1 MKKMHGVVSVAGFIL
16 AVSLAAPAFAQDPSF
31 YVKKDTWQETMRAS
45 RELLMVEEK
54 AKGGG
59 VTVDFA
65 QEEFTVAVWVR
76 TKVGSPVFVK
86 SSEPGVWEEAS
97 KVISISSEDGNLVY
111 LVSVPPRQDA
121 DDPDKQTDEDAF
133 EGLAIAFGQVEET
146 RLRDGQ
152 WHHIAMTG
160 ANRRYNFYIDG
171 KPIESMTLWNFKRVG
186 PDNPQH
192 SIYAGWPKFR
202 MFGETQSGFEGDLD
216 ELQIFSKKLSTEEI
230 AAIHRSPGAIK
241 EGLAGWWPFDDG
253 AKDTS
258 GNGNDGKITNGKA
271 VDGKFGKALHLDG
284 EGFAQLPAMPGKDS
298 RDRINKLLGRDF
310 KDEDSK
316 RQLKWE
322 LEDGI
327 WDNFKAGDVKQLASR
342 YAKATR
348 DILDLPEK
356 ANKLATKVK
365 KAGHLEKIRQVYYSS
380 RLTHDSAETLRNKL
394 EHMAKEIDYL
404 QDVHTGDDEKWNNYK
419 ASVKE
424 HTQSFKS
431 VLSDLDK
438 GNKSAADKLDELEE
452 SVLTLHDA
460 LPHRLPSGPAG
471 PQEFGAVYSTLKY
484 TLEWDRR
491 WRISDDA
498 DVVVQ
503 FDTGPY
509 KFVFW
514 HGCSYIPCWATEQNG
529 PWFTNEFFERRGWLG
544 GGDSM
549 MEPMSDKQC
558 RYSHVRVV
566 EDNDAR
572 VVVHWRYTP
581 CDLNYNVGYID
592 SETNWSDWADEY
604 WTIYPDGIAMR
615 EATLFSSG
623 PNEDWVEYQESIF
636 INQPGTKPSDNI
648 PWDAVTLANLDGETH
663 TYRWERRFPPEFKK
677 PENPC
682 IQLVNFRTKWKQFS
696 VVPPEE
702 LRVSAYPKDPRFRD
716 DEYFNTWD
724 AWPVSQ
730 DWSDARKAT
739 NFNKVSHSNLTHIVW
754 KPYVET
760 PSKRT
765 WLMLTGMTD
774 KKASELTPIAKS
786 WLHAPE
792 LKLSGSG
799 YTSKGYDQPQ
809 RAYQLTCAKAGKPTP
824 LSFTLAANKD
834 EPVVNLAIIINGW
847 GSDGATLTLNGKKV
861 EQGKDFR
868 VGHRHKL
875 DTSDLIVWIRIES
888 NKAIHVTLTPA
899 NS

>member
-1 MKKMHGVVSVAGFIL
+1 MKKMYISVLITGFL
-16 AVSLAAPAFAQDPSF
+16 FALSLSAPAFAQDPSF
-31 YVKKDTWQETMRAS
+31 YVKKDTWQDTMRAS
-45 RELLMVEEK
+45 TEALMAEEK
-54 AKGGG
+54 AAGGG
-59 VTVDFA
+59 VTLDFA
-65 QEEFTVAVWVR
+65 QEDFTVAAWLR
-76 TKVGSPVFVK
+76 TRTGSPFFVK

-97 KVISISSEDGNLVY
+97 KVISISREDGNLVY
-111 LVSVPPRQDA
+111 LVSVPPKRDA
-121 DDPDKQTDEDAF
+121 DDPDKQTDENAF
-133 EGLAIAFGQVEET
+133 GDIAIAFGQVGEVN
-146 RLRDGQ
+146 LRDGE

-160 ANRRYNFYIDG
+160 ANRRYNFYVDG
-171 KPIESMTLWNFKRVG
+171 KPIESMTLWNFNRVG
-186 PDNPQH
+186 PDNPEH
-192 SIYAGWPKFR
+192 SIYAGWPEFS

-216 ELQIFSKKLSTEEI
+216 ELQVFSKKLSPEEI
-230 AAIHRSPGAIK
+230 AAIHRSPGAVK
-241 EGLAGWWPFDDG
+241 DGLAGWWTFDDG

-271 VDGKFGKALHLDG
+271 VDGKFGKAMHLDG
-284 EGFAQLPAMPGKDS
+284 EGFAELPAMPGKDS
-298 RDRINKLLGRDF
+298 RDKINKLIGRDF
-310 KDEDSK
+310 KDEDSR

-327 WDNFKAGDVKQLASR
+327 WDNYKAGDLKRLASR
-342 YAKATR
+342 YVKATR
-348 DILDLPEK
+348 DILDLSEK
-356 ANKLATKVK
+356 ADKLATKVK
-365 KAGHLEKIRQVYYSS
+365 KAGQLEKIREVYYSS

-404 QDVHTGDDEKWNNYK
+404 QDVHTPDDQKWNNYK
-419 ASVKE
+419 ASVSE
-424 HTQSFKS
+424 HAKS
-431 VLSDLDK
+431 LKSALSDLDR
-438 GNKSAADKLDELEE
+438 GNKSAADKLGDLEE

-471 PQEFGAVYSTLKY
+471 PQEFGAVYTTLKY

-514 HGCSYIPCWATEQNG
+514 RGCSYIPCWATEQNG

-558 RYSHVRVV
+558 RYSHVRVI
-566 EDNDAR
+566 ENNDAR

-592 SETNWSDWADEY
+592 SVTNWSDWADEY

-636 INQPGTKPSDNI
+636 INQPGTMPSDNI

-663 TYRWERRFPPEFKK
+663 TYRWERRFPPEFAEPKG
-677 PENPC
+677 PC

-696 VVPPEE
+696 VVTPEQIK
-702 LRVSAYPKDPRFRD
+702 VSAYPKDPRFD
-716 DEYFNTWD
+716 TTEYFNTWD

-739 NFNKVSHSNLTHIVW
+739 NFNKVSHSNLTHITW

-765 WLMLTGMTD
+765 WLMLTGMTT
-774 KKASELTPIAKS
+774 KKAGELTPIAKS

-792 LKLSGSG
+792 LKVTGSG
-799 YTSKGYDQPQ
+799 YTSQGYDQPE
-809 RAYQLTCAKAGKPTP
+809 RAYEFTCAKAGQPKP
-824 LSFTLAANKD
+824 LNFKLQASKD
-834 EPVVNLAIIINGW
+834 SPVVNLALVINGW
-847 GSDGATLTLNGKKV
+847 GSDGASLTLNGKKV
-861 EQGKDFR
+861 PQGKDFR
-868 VGHRHKL
+868 VGHRAGFRN
-875 DTSDLIVWIRIES
+875 DDLIVWVKTES
-888 NKAIHVTLTPA
+888 TKPIKVLLQPNAL
-899 NS
+899 

>member
-1 MKKMHGVVSVAGFIL
+1 MHSVVLVADFVL
-16 AVSLAAPAFAQDPSF
+16 TVSLAAAAFAQDPSF
-31 YVKKDTWQETMRAS
+31 YVKKDTWQDTMRAS
-45 RELLMVEEK
+45 REALMAEEK

-59 VTVDFA
+59 VTLDFA
-65 QEEFTVAVWVR
+65 QEEFTVAMWVK
-76 TKVGSPVFVK
+76 TKRGGPFFVK
-86 SSEPGVWEEAS
+86 SAGAGTWEEAS
-97 KVISISSEDGNLVY
+97 KVISISEDDGNLVY
-111 LVSVPPRQDA
+111 LVSVPPRQDV

-133 EGLAIAFGQVEET
+133 GNLAIAFGQPGGT
-146 RLRDGQ
+146 NLRDGQ
-152 WHHIAMTG
+152 WHHIAVTG

-171 KPIESMTLWNFKRVG
+171 KSIESMTLWNFNRADT
-186 PDNPQH
+186 DNPKH

-202 MFGETQSGFEGDLD
+202 MFGQREPGFEGDID
-216 ELQIFSKKLSTEEI
+216 ELQIFSKKLSLEEI
-230 AAIHRSPGAIK
+230 AAVHRSPGAVR

-253 AKDTS
+253 AKDAS
-258 GNGNDGKITNGKA
+258 DNSNDGEITNGKA

-284 EGFAQLPAMPGKDS
+284 EGFAVLPAMPGKDS
-298 RDRINKLLGRDF
+298 RDKINKLIGRDF
-310 KDEDSK
+310 KDKDSK
-316 RQLKWE
+316 RQMQWE

-327 WDNFKAGDVKQLASR
+327 WDDFKAGDLKQLASR
-342 YAKATR
+342 YATATR
-348 DILDLPEK
+348 DIFDLPEK
-356 ANKLATKVK
+356 ANKLAAKSVKERDLAKVR
-365 KAGHLEKIRQVYYSS
+365 EIYYSS
-380 RLTHDSAETLRNKL
+380 RSTHGSIEVVRNKL

-419 ASVKE
+419 ASVRAHAE
-424 HTQSFKS
+424 SFKKVS
-431 VLSDLDK
+431 SDLGR
-438 GNKSAADKLDELEE
+438 GNKSAADKLGELEE
-452 SVLTLHDA
+452 SLLTLHDA

-471 PQEFGAVYSTLKY
+471 PQEFGAVYTKLKY

-581 CDLNYNVGYID
+581 CDLNYNVGYVD
-592 SETNWSDWADEY
+592 PETNWSDWADEY

-663 TYRWERRFPPEFKK
+663 TYKWERKFPPEFAEPK
-677 PENPC
+677 NPC
-682 IQLVNFRTKWKQFS
+682 IQLVNFKTKWKQFS
-696 VVPPEE
+696 VVTPEE
-702 LRVSAYPKDPRFRD
+702 IKVSAYPKDPRFD
-716 DEYFNTWD
+716 DSEYFNTWD

-730 DWSDARKAT
+730 NWSDARKAT
-739 NFNKVSHSNLTHIVW
+739 NFNKVSHSNLTHIRW

-765 WLMLTGMTD
+765 WIMLTGMTD
-774 KKASELTPIAKS
+774 KPANELAPIARS
-786 WLHAPE
+786 WLKPPE
-792 LKLSGSG
+792 PKVTGSG
-799 YTSKGYDQPQ
+799 YTSEGYDPPE
-809 RAYQLTCAKAGKPTP
+809 RAYVLACDEAGSPAPLGVTLTASKE
-824 LSFTLAANKD
+824 S
-834 EPVVNLAIIINGW
+834 PVVNLALVVKDW
-847 GSDGATLTLNGKKV
+847 GEAGASLTLNGKPIPR
-861 EQGKDFR
+861 GKDFR

-888 NKAIHVTLTPA
+888 DKAIYVTLTP
-899 NS
+899 